1 MRSLA
6 AVYAILAL
14 LGLPAVLWA
23 ADDRPPPAP
32 GATTTE
38 AATTTTEAPP
48 PPATTPAVPAPSPK
62 PKPKPAAPDP
72 VSVAAESAPAARA
85 SASGGVT
92 IQNFAFAP
100 KTVTVSQGDTVSWT
114 NRDGTAHSATADDG
128 SFDTGLLD
136 KGSSATHTFS
146 QAGTFQYHCTPHP
159 FMTATV
165 VVRAASTGGGAQG
178 GAAGNGSG
186 STGSGTTGSTST
198 STSPSTGPSLPSTGL
213 DVALVALAGLALVG
227 GGAALRRRLQRS

>member
-6 AVYAILAL
+6 AVYAVLAL

-23 ADDRPPPAP
+23 SDDPPPPAA

-38 AATTTTEAPP
+38 AAPTTEAPP
-48 PPATTPAVPAPSPK
+48 PPAPPPTTTQAVPAPV
-62 PKPKPAAPDP
+62 PKPAAHEP
-72 VSVAAESAPAARA
+72 VSVAADSEPTARA

-100 KTVTVSQGDTVSWT
+100 QTVTVSQGDTVSWT

-159 FMTATV
+159 YMTATV
-165 VVRAASTGGGAQG
+165 VVRAASTGSQG
-178 GAAGNGSG
+178 GAAGSGGG

-198 STSPSTGPSLPSTGL
+198 STSASTGPSLPSTGL

-227 GGAALRRRLQRS
+227 GGAALRRRLERS